1 MTEPVSVHTPTMPR
15 LAPWLTELRAL
26 GTLAVP
32 LAATQLAQMAMV
44 TTDLVMIGRLGE
56 TPLAA
61 AALGATLWGF
71 GWLVGHGPAAAVAPV
86 VAQMVGARPWD
97 TVQAR
102 ACVRMGLWAV
112 AMLVPPLALFFAV
125 AEPLL
130 RFTGQSPALAAL
142 AAPYVYALACGLPF
156 EFGFMVLRSFA
167 TALSRP
173 HVPLYIVL
181 AMIAV
186 NLLGNYVLVFG
197 HGGAPAL
204 GLVGS
209 GIASASANAFSFF
222 AMLAVVLTVP
232 VFRSYRL
239 WRHLLRP
246 DWAQLKELFGLGLS
260 IGLAMVFEVMLFS
273 AATLM
278 MGRLGTAPLAAH
290 QIALNVPSI
299 TFMVPLGIGMA
310 ATIRVGLAAG
320 AHNRTGV
327 RRAGLTAMA
336 VGGAVMI
343 VFALGIALFA
353 RTIAALY
360 LPATPDT
367 AETGALTVLFLHVA
381 AAFQLFDGIQ
391 VIGAN
396 ALRGLKDARLPML
409 LAGGAYW
416 LVGFPLALVLGF
428 GLHWHG
434 VGIWLG
440 LACSLAVAAVAMA
453 LRFAYVTSPQ
463 QWSKA
468 DASGWRAPTAPC

>member
-61 AALGATLWGF
+61 AALGATLWVF

-97 TVQAR
+97 KVQAR

-209 GIASASANAFSFF
+209 GIASAIANALSFF

-232 VFRSYRL
+232 AFRSYRL

-320 AHNRTGV
+320 AHNRTSV

-336 VGGAVMI
+336 LGGAVMI

-353 RTIAALY
+353 RTIAELY

-367 AETGALTVLFLHVA
+367 AEAGALTVRFLHVA

-428 GLHWHG
+428 VLHWHG